1 MRIHMTLTEFC
12 KRFEVVPRNSL
23 SGGDLTAR
31 EPTKYFD
38 PFVERDESL

>member
-12 KRFEVVPRNSL
+12 KRFEVVP
-23 SGGDLTAR
+23 GGDLTAR

-38 PFVERDESL
+38 PFVEKEKG